1 MKKKRFLKE
10 LEEELVDFENKEKLL
25 AKYSRKI
32 DQKVAKG
39 MSELKAVASLG
50 NIEEIVQNEKK
61 LLKTKKDQ
69 EELKKFLKQ
78 SDKFIKKASIYV
90 AGQFKKAVDFF
101 KENNVSAK

>member
-50 NIEEIVQNEKK
+50 NIEEIVQNEKE
-61 LLKTKKDQ
+61 LLKTKKRPRRP
-69 EELKKFLKQ
+69 KRVF
-78 SDKFIKKASIYV
+78 KAIR
-90 AGQFKKAVDFF
+90 
-101 KENNVSAK
+101 